1 MHRNPFPL
9 ACHGGL
15 FLFIILLVSTVLEG
29 KLNPKCTLMTSF
41 SSQLLYQPGDIVLGG
56 IMQLSFDK
64 DLIHSVPPFAWGSQ
78 LHIYSINAKFY
89 YHHYMALKFAIEEI
103 NRRADILPNITLGYM
118 VYNTRG
124 AESGSMAGVMSVLS
138 GGKELVPNYNCE
150 RRGILAGFI
159 GDLSSVSS
167 YLISLLTGLYHYP
180 QISYGATDVTFTDR
194 RRFPYIYRTV
204 PNEGY
209 FYQALIQLLKHFG
222 WTWVGMLIADNEAEY
237 IKRQLIE
244 LITSN
249 GMCVEFAYGF
259 LWDGRFDDRIVHRI
273 LRTTSRVVII
283 SDSTN
288 LFWPILRQVKIAS
301 SFKRTWIFS
310 VSSSFTDYILE
321 YEIAEFFAGSLAF
334 PVAAREMDGFQDFL
348 FSANPDRYPEDIFI
362 EAAWLEF
369 VSDLSTEMANSE
381 TYVSNITGSED
392 FLNAS
397 PLGNETLASIPHYRQ
412 LDLRVPYS
420 VYKAVYLLAQALHV
434 LLSEKTS
441 HGAPT
446 EKARL
451 ERELNSWKIPISVC
465 SDSCIPG
472 YRKNSRE
479 VEFSCCYDCVP
490 CAEGHISNTT
500 DMETCIQCPEDQWPN
515 DKRTI
520 CIQKITEFLSYE
532 DPLGQS
538 LAAVS
543 VLSSL
548 TVISV
553 LLIFIKYHKTPV
565 VKANNQTLSY
575 SLLLSLTLSFLCC
588 FLFIGCPQKVTCLLR
603 QVTFGIN
610 FTLSVS
616 CVLAKTVTVVIAFNA
631 TKPGS
636 KIKKWVGTR
645 VSLCLVLL
653 CSLLQVGICLV
664 WLISSPPFPDYDT
677 HTYTGKMI
685 LQCNEGS
692 VSAFYT
698 VIGYMGF
705 LSGLSF
711 IVAFLVRK
719 LPASFNEAQLIT
731 FSLLVFCSVWVSFIP
746 AYLSTKGK
754 YMVAVEIF
762 AILASSAGLL
772 GCIFIPKC
780 YIILFR
786 PEQNTRRGLTGK
798 HLQ

>member
-1 MHRNPFPL
+1 M
-9 ACHGGL
+9 
-15 FLFIILLVSTVLEG
+15 
-29 KLNPKCTLMTSF
+29 
-41 SSQLLYQPGDIVLGG
+41 
-56 IMQLSFDK
+56 
-64 DLIHSVPPFAWGSQ
+64 
-78 LHIYSINAKFY
+78 
-89 YHHYMALKFAIEEI
+89 
-103 NRRADILPNITLGYM
+103 
-118 VYNTRG
+118 
-124 AESGSMAGVMSVLS
+124 
-138 GGKELVPNYNCE
+138 
-150 RRGILAGFI
+150 
-159 GDLSSVSS
+159 
-167 YLISLLTGLYHYP
+167 
-180 QISYGATDVTFTDR
+180 
-194 RRFPYIYRTV
+194 V

-209 FYQALIQLLKHFG
+209 LYKALIQLLKHFG
-222 WTWVGMLIADNEAEY
+222 WSWVGIFFTDIRGDY
-237 IKRQLIE
+237 KKRDLTE

-249 GMCVEFAYGF
+249 GICVEFAYE
-259 LWDGRFDDRIVHRI
+259 LDWKELKRESCWACVIQ
-273 LRTTSRVVII
+273 RTTARVII
-283 SDSTN
+283 VSVPREQITLDLASIHAN
-288 LFWPILRQVKIAS
+288 SRFRRIWILIVTSYKDLV
-301 SFKRTWIFS
+301 FHYDFTEIFN
-310 VSSSFTDYILE
+310 
-321 YEIAEFFAGSLAF
+321 GSLAF
-334 PVAAREMDGFQDFL
+334 LISGDEIPGFEDYFL
-348 FSANPDRYPEDIFI
+348 RANPARYPEDPYIYSMWLSCFI
-362 EAAWLEF
+362 CITPQMKKEALTM
-369 VSDLSTEMANSE
+369 SDAPRLQDYMLK
-381 TYVSNITGSED
+381 D
-392 FLNAS
+392 C
-397 PLGNETLASIPHYRQ
+397 LGNETLASIPHYRQ

-451 ERELNSWKIPISVC
+451 ERELNPWKLNHLLRNIHFTSSSSQEEIYINEDGEAPGQYDLTNWVVPPDPREGQVNVIKVGSFSTLTPDQLIVNDSAILWHPSFTENCPESTITCCYGVWFQIPISVC

-543 VLSSL
+543 ALSSL
-548 TVISV
+548 TVILV
-553 LLIFIKYHKTPV
+553 FLIFLKYHKTPV

-588 FLFIGCPQKVTCLLR
+588 FLFIGRPQKVTCLLR

-616 CVLAKTVTVVIAFNA
+616 CVLAKTVTVAIAFNA

-692 VSAFYT
+692 VTAFYT
-698 VIGYMGF
+698 VIGYLGF

-731 FSLLVFCSVWVSFIP
+731 FSMLVFCSVWVSFIP